1 MNFRKEHGARF
12 DLRIESGR
20 SMTLPLS
27 GLMGKELHETNFAGN
42 HAAGSRKAGLRRLSI
57 SLSRTAGSSENDS
70 ERERL

>member
-42 HAAGSRKAGLRRLSI
+42 HAGSRKAGLRRLSI